1 VTILPALVVTLV
13 AFSSAQT
20 PPAKAP
26 FGNKSFGDGGG
37 YKHPDQQVGQ
47 YFEIKPTFP
56 EALKDEQEPAKLEAK
71 AIAPLDGEAAP
82 AAAITRERRRPRPRI
97 ELPATETAG
106 KAPAKLAATAQTG
119 TSDDTAGDDARRD
132 FETKMLGASSEPRR
146 PGLADPKEAPAMKD
160 APAAKEA
167 PVLPMLAEIPTGE
180 GMLFVSL
187 ELDPQE
193 AGSLRDAV
201 AGLGSAAAFR
211 PDARFQPIPGE
222 RGSVRI
228 SGWLPVSRLGDAI
241 ARPGVKR
248 VSVERG
254 SRPAADDRV
263 GGAYLVTLRVSDQSR
278 PDDSIAQSVAS
289 LTAETGFKFER
300 VLGIESVPGGAST
313 ALISG
318 TMPVSRLSR
327 ALGHSAVVRI
337 ASADPVEAAPA
348 APAQPSRKAGFVS
361 FVMEKGLWLVLLTLL
376 LALPSIGEAVKKG
389 LSVFVPYR

>member
-1 VTILPALVVTLV
+1 MTILPALVVTLAV
-13 AFSSAQT
+13 FSSAQT

-47 YFEIKPTFP
+47 YFELKPTFP
-56 EALKDEQEPAKLEAK
+56 KPEEGAQQPAKLEAK
-71 AIAPLDGEAAP
+71 AIAPLDAETAP
-82 AAAITRERRRPRPRI
+82 ARSNARPERRRPRPQAD
-97 ELPATETAG
+97 LPAEET
-106 KAPAKLAATAQTG
+106 K
-119 TSDDTAGDDARRD
+119 SDDSAGDDARRD
-132 FETKMLGASSEPRR
+132 FETKLLGGPSEPRR
-146 PGLADPKEAPAMKD
+146 PGLSDPKEEPAPS
-160 APAAKEA
+160 KEA
-167 PVLPMLAEIPTGE
+167 PVLPMLAEVPTGE

-211 PDARFQPIPGE
+211 PDARFQPMQGE

-248 VSVERG
+248 VSVERA
-254 SRPAADDRV
+254 SRPAADERV
-263 GGAYLVTLRVSDQSR
+263 GGSYVVTLRVADVAR
-278 PDDSIAQSVAS
+278 PDESIAQSVAS
-289 LTAETGFKFER
+289 LSAETGFKFER

-313 ALISG
+313 ALVSG

-337 ASADPVEAAPA
+337 ASASPEAPA
-348 APAQPSRKAGFVS
+348 PEAPAKPSRKAGFLG
-361 FVMEKGLWLVLLTLL
+361 FVMDKGLWLVLLTLL
-376 LALPSIGEAVKKG
+376 LALPSIGGAVKKG

>member
-1 VTILPALVVTLV
+1 MTILPALVVTIA

-47 YFEIKPTFP
+47 YFEVKPTFP
-56 EALKDEQEPAKLEAK
+56 KPAEDAQPAKIVAK
-71 AIAPLDGEAAP
+71 AIAPLDAESAP
-82 AAAITRERRRPRPRI
+82 AQASARPERRRPRPQADQ
-97 ELPATETAG
+97 PAAE
-106 KAPAKLAATAQTG
+106 KK
-119 TSDDTAGDDARRD
+119 SDDSAGDDARRD
-132 FETKMLGASSEPRR
+132 FETKMLGEASGPRR
-146 PGLADPKEAPAMKD
+146 PGLADPKEAPVAKD
-160 APAAKEA
+160 APIAKEA
-167 PVLPMLAEIPTGE
+167 AVLPMLAEVPSGE

-201 AGLGSAAAFR
+201 AGLGSAASFR
-211 PDARFQPIPGE
+211 PDARFQPMPGE

-263 GGAYLVTLRVSDQSR
+263 GGSYLVTLRVTDLSR
-278 PDDSIAQSVAS
+278 PDESIAESVAS
-289 LTAETGFKFER
+289 LTAETGFRFER
-300 VLGIESVPGGAST
+300 VLGIESVPGGGST
-313 ALISG
+313 ALVSG

-327 ALGHSAVVRI
+327 ALGLSSVVRI
-337 ASADPVEAAPA
+337 ASAEAVEAAPA
-348 APAQPSRKAGFVS
+348 APAAPSRKAGFVG
-361 FVMEKGLWLVLLTLL
+361 FILDKGLWLVLLTLL
-376 LALPSIGEAVKKG
+376 LALPSIGGAVKKS
-389 LSVFVPYR
+389 LAVFVPYR

>member
-1 VTILPALVVTLV
+1 MTILPALVVTLAV
-13 AFSSAQT
+13 FSSAQT

-37 YKHPDQQVGQ
+37 YKHPDAAVGQ
-47 YFEIKPTFP
+47 YFELKPTFP
-56 EALKDEQEPAKLEAK
+56 KPEEGAQPAKIEAK
-71 AIAPLDGEAAP
+71 AIAPLDGETP
-82 AAAITRERRRPRPRI
+82 ARPNARPERRRPRPQADRT
-97 ELPATETAG
+97 ATETAG
-106 KAPAKLAATAQTG
+106 KAPSKVAVTAQTG
-119 TSDDTAGDDARRD
+119 ISDDSAGDDARRD
-132 FETKMLGASSEPRR
+132 FETKLLGGPSEPRR
-146 PGLADPKEAPAMKD
+146 PGLADLKEAPA
-160 APAAKEA
+160 PTKEA
-167 PVLPMLAEIPTGE
+167 PVLPMLAEVPTGE

-211 PDARFQPIPGE
+211 PDARFQPMPGE

-254 SRPAADDRV
+254 SRPAADERV
-263 GGAYLVTLRVSDQSR
+263 GGSYVVTLRVADVSR
-278 PDDSIAQSVAS
+278 PDESIAQSVAS

-313 ALISG
+313 ALVSG
-318 TMPVSRLSR
+318 TMPVSRLAR

-337 ASADPVEAAPA
+337 ASASPEAPA
-348 APAQPSRKAGFVS
+348 PEAPAKPSRKAGFLS

-376 LALPSIGEAVKKG
+376 LALPSIGEAVKKS